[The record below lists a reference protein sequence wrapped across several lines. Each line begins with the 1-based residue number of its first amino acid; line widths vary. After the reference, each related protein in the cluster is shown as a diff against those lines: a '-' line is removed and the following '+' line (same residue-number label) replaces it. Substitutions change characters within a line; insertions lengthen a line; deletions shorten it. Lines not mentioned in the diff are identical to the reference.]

1 MRTSID
7 DKQLVR
13 GGVAA
18 REFAKLIAL
27 GMLFFAGNA
36 TTAAAGSLGNQIVGA
51 PVDRS
56 ARELELRGNPG
67 EVAPIAYSF
76 RIAVDDTK
84 PDVAKKSDDKDPDAL
99 PIPQSSAPPL
109 SPAQQYC
116 SNIVDATSAAQIAQ
130 QTKNLDK
137 ARKDIDDR
145 IALLSA
151 KADVLKKWMKMRED
165 FSSRATD
172 ALVEIYSKMKPDS
185 AAARLAA
192 MDEMTSAAI
201 ISKLVPKV
209 SSPIM
214 AEMDVDKAA
223 RLSAVIAGSGDIA
236 IHPERKANA
245 QQ

>member
-1 MRTSID
+1 MRTAID
-7 DKQLVR
+7 DGQLDN
-13 GGVAA
+13 GGVAVG
-18 REFAKLIAL
+18 EFVKLIAL
-27 GMLFFAGNA
+27 GMLFLAGNA

-84 PDVAKKSDDKDPDAL
+84 PEAAKKSDDKDPDAL
-99 PIPQSSAPPL
+99 PLPQSSAPPL